1 MRITIAILLSAVLG
15 WNLQLESVPRA
26 VASAPLSAR
35 PLIKPRSLP
44 LAVLTQPKYDLLL
57 KNGHVIDPKNNIN
70 DVRDVAISKGLIV
83 AIEKNI
89 APSTAS
95 KVVDLKG
102 LYVAPGLI
110 DIHVHV
116 YAGTGGKS
124 YTGDLSVY
132 PDGHGF
138 RACTTTMADA
148 GTSGWR
154 NFEDFKQRVID
165 RAKTRVFA
173 FINIVGN
180 GMGGGQIEQNTEDM
194 DAQSAAEMAKKYPEV
209 VVGFKTAHYAK
220 PDWTAVD
227 RTLEA
232 GRLANLPIMV
242 DYGQVLPERPHEEFY
257 LKKMRPGDIY
267 THLYRKFDPT
277 LDENGKVRS
286 YLFEAK
292 KRGVIFDVGHGGGSF
307 VWRYAAP
314 SMKQGFAPDS
324 ISTDLH
330 VGSMNA
336 GMKDIVNVMSKFLN
350 LGMPLQE
357 VILKSTWNPAKE
369 IRREKLGHLTVG
381 APADV
386 AVFKLERGDFG
397 FVDSDKMLMKGSQR
411 LACEMTLMGGNV
423 MWDLNGR
430 GSEPWEK
437 TAPSVKN

>member
-1 MRITIAILLSAVLG
+1 MRLFSVITLLVL
-15 WNLQLESVPRA
+15 LLVP
-26 VASAPLSAR
+26 ASSQ
-35 PLIKPRSLP
+35 S
-44 LAVLTQPKYDLLL
+44 KYDLLL

-70 DVRDVAISKGLIV
+70 EVRDVAITQGQIAAV
-83 AIEKNI
+83 EKNI
-89 APSTAS
+89 DPAS
-95 KVVDLKG
+95 AAKVVDAHG
-102 LYVAPGLI
+102 LYITPGLI

-116 YAGTGGKS
+116 YAGTGGRS

-132 PDGHGF
+132 PDNHSF

-154 NFEDFKQRVID
+154 NFEDFKGRVID

-173 FINIVGN
+173 FLNIVGH

-194 DAQSAAEMAKKYPEV
+194 DSQKAAEIAKKYPEAI
-209 VVGFKTAHYAK
+209 VGFKTAHYAK

-267 THLYRKFDPT
+267 THIYRKFDPT
-277 LDENGKVRS
+277 IDEKGKVRS

-292 KRGVIFDVGHGGGSF
+292 KRGVIFDVGHGGGSL
-307 VWRYAAP
+307 VYRYAVPA
-314 SMKQGFAPDS
+314 MKQGFAPDS

-369 IRREKLGHLTVG
+369 IRREKFGHLTVG

-386 AVFKLERGDFG
+386 AVLRLERGDFG
-397 FVDSDKMLMKGSQR
+397 FIDSDKMLMKGTQR

-430 GSEPWEK
+430 GSEPWDK
-437 TAPSVKN
+437 PMPKSRQ

>member
-1 MRITIAILLSAVLG
+1 MRITIAILFSIITALIQSA
-15 WNLQLESVPRA
+15 
-26 VASAPLSAR
+26 
-35 PLIKPRSLP
+35 
-44 LAVLTQPKYDLLL
+44 QPKYDLLL
-57 KNGHVIDPKNNIN
+57 KNGHVIDPKNNI
-70 DVRDVAISKGLIV
+70 DEARDVAISKGLIAAV
-83 AIEKNI
+83 EKNI
-89 APSTAS
+89 APSTAAQ
-95 KVVDLKG
+95 VIDLNG
-102 LYVAPGLI
+102 LYVAPGLV

-116 YAGTGGKS
+116 YAGTGGRS

-132 PDGHGF
+132 PDGHSF
-138 RACTTTMADA
+138 RGCTTTMVDA

-180 GMGGGQIEQNTEDM
+180 GMGGGEIEQNTEDM
-194 DAQSAAEMAKKYPEV
+194 DPQRAAEMARKHPEAI
-209 VVGFKTAHYAK
+209 VGFKTAHYAK
-220 PDWTAVD
+220 PDWKAVD
-227 RTLEA
+227 RVLEA
-232 GRLANLPIMV
+232 GQLANLPIMV

-267 THLYRKFDPT
+267 THIYRKFDPT
-277 LDENGKVRS
+277 LDENGKVRA

-307 VWRYAAP
+307 IWRYAVP

-330 VGSMNA
+330 VGSMNS

-357 VILKSTWNPAKE
+357 IILKSTWNPARE
-369 IRREKLGHLTVG
+369 IRREKFGHLSVG

-386 AVFKLERGDFG
+386 AVFRLDRGDFG
-397 FVDSDKMLMKGSQR
+397 FVDTDKMLMKGSQR
-411 LACEMTLMGGNV
+411 LACEMTLMGGNL

-430 GSEPWEK
+430 GSGPWEK
-437 TAPSVKN
+437 R

>member
-1 MRITIAILLSAVLG
+1 MRLLLTIFLLSVL
-15 WNLQLESVPRA
+15 
-26 VASAPLSAR
+26 ASPALSQ
-35 PLIKPRSLP
+35 S
-44 LAVLTQPKYDLLL
+44 KYDLLL

-70 DVRDVAISKGLIV
+70 EVRDVAITGGQIAAV
-83 AIEKNI
+83 EKNI
-89 APSTAS
+89 APATAA
-95 KVVDLKG
+95 KVVDARG
-102 LYVAPGLI
+102 LYITPGLI

-132 PDGHGF
+132 PDPHSF

-154 NFEDFKQRVID
+154 NFEDFKGRVID

-173 FINIVGN
+173 FLNIVGH
-180 GMGGGQIEQNTEDM
+180 GMSGGQFEQNTEDM
-194 DAQSAAEMAKKYPEV
+194 VAQPAVEMAKKHPEII
-209 VVGFKTAHYAK
+209 VGFKTAHYAH
-220 PDWTAVD
+220 PDWTAID
-227 RTLEA
+227 RALEA

-267 THLYRKFDPT
+267 THIYRKFDPT
-277 LDENGKVRS
+277 IDEKGKVRP
-286 YLFEAK
+286 YLFAAK
-292 KRGVIFDVGHGGGSF
+292 KRGVIFDVGHGGGSL
-307 VWRYAAP
+307 VWRYAVPA
-314 SMKQGFAPDS
+314 MKQGFAPDS

-369 IRREKLGHLTVG
+369 IRREKFGHLTVG
-381 APADV
+381 APADI

-397 FVDSDKMLMKGSQR
+397 FVDSDKLLMKGNQR
-411 LACEMTLMGGNV
+411 LTCEMTLMGGNV

-430 GSEPWEK
+430 GSDAWDKPMPNGK
-437 TAPSVKN
+437 Q

>member
-1 MRITIAILLSAVLG
+1 MRISIAILLSVVFVWFAAI
-15 WNLQLESVPRA
+15 E
-26 VASAPLSAR
+26 
-35 PLIKPRSLP
+35 
-44 LAVLTQPKYDLLL
+44 PKYDLLI
-57 KNGHVIDPKNNIN
+57 KGGHVIDLKNNIN
-70 DVRDVAISKGLIV
+70 EPRDVAISKGLIAAV
-83 AIEKNI
+83 EKKI
-89 APSTAS
+89 DSALAA
-95 KVVDLKG
+95 KVVDASG
-102 LYVAPGLI
+102 LYVTPGLV

-116 YAGTGGKS
+116 YAGTGGRS

-132 PDGHGF
+132 PDNHSF

-173 FINIVGN
+173 FLNIVGN

-194 DAQSAAEMAKKYPEV
+194 DARKAAEMAKKHPETI
-209 VVGFKTAHYAK
+209 VGFKTAHYAK
-220 PDWTAVD
+220 PDWTAID
-227 RTLEA
+227 RALEA
-232 GRLANLPIMV
+232 GRMANLPIMV

-267 THLYRKFDPT
+267 THVYRKFDPT
-277 LDENGKVRS
+277 IDENGKVRG

-307 VWRYAAP
+307 VWRYAVPA
-314 SMKQGFAPDS
+314 MKQGFAPDS

-350 LGMPLQE
+350 LGMPLEE

-369 IRREKLGHLTVG
+369 IRREKFGNLTVG
-381 APADV
+381 APADI

-397 FVDSDKMLMKGSQR
+397 FVDSDRMLMKSSQR

-437 TAPSVKN
+437 MNQPRGQ

>member
-1 MRITIAILLSAVLG
+1 MKTSASLFRCAALAI
-15 WNLQLESVPRA
+15 
-26 VASAPLSAR
+26 
-35 PLIKPRSLP
+35 II
-44 LAVLTQPKYDLLL
+44 LTFGAAQAQQTAKRYDLLI
-57 KNGHVIDPKNNIN
+57 KNGQVIDPKNSIN
-70 DVRDVAISKGLIV
+70 ERRDVAITAGKIAAV
-83 AIEKNI
+83 EKNI
-89 APSTAS
+89 DPALATKVIDAS
-95 KVVDLKG
+95 G
-102 LYVAPGLI
+102 LYVTPALV

-116 YAGTGGKS
+116 YAGTGGRS

-132 PDGHGF
+132 PDPHSF

-194 DAQSAAEMAKKYPEV
+194 DSQKTAEMARKYPDTI
-209 VVGFKTAHYAK
+209 VGFKTAHYAK

-227 RTLEA
+227 RVLEA
-232 GRLANLPIMV
+232 GRLVNLPVMV
-242 DYGQVLPERPHEEFY
+242 DYGQVVPEHPHEEFY

-277 LDENGKVRS
+277 IDENGKVRP
-286 YLFEAK
+286 YLFAAK
-292 KRGVIFDVGHGGGSF
+292 KRGVIFDVGHGSGSL
-307 VWRYAAP
+307 VWRYAVP
-314 SMKQGFAPDS
+314 SMKQGFVPDS

-330 VGSMNA
+330 VGSMNS
-336 GMKDIVNVMSKFLN
+336 GMRDIVNVMSKFLN
-350 LGMPLQE
+350 LGMPLEE

-369 IRREKLGHLTVG
+369 IHREAFGHLTVG

-386 AVFKLERGDFG
+386 AIFRLERGEFG
-397 FVDSDKMLMKGSQR
+397 FVDTDKLLMKGSQR

-430 GSEPWEK
+430 SSEPWDK
-437 TAPSVKN
+437 PTTPANK